1 MFDIGYSELFLTAI
15 IALLVL
21 GPDRLPGAMRTTG
34 LWIGRMRRSFERIR
48 LELESEVGMDEIRRQ
63 IRNDGILEEARRLK
77 QDLNAAVQSTQ
88 DSWHAAQDSML
99 PDAEVLPAADAPPSA
114 GPSTDAA
121 TPAGSALAG
130 SALAGSALAGSAR
143 ATTHE
148 AANGA
153 MASAA
158 GTGVT
163 TGTARQP

>member
-88 DSWHAAQDSML
+88 DSWRAAQDSML
-99 PDAEVLPAADAPPSA
+99 PDAEVLPAANAPLPA
-114 GPSTDAA
+114 GPSTDA
-121 TPAGSALAG
+121 PAPAG

-148 AANGA
+148 APNGA

-158 GTGVT
+158 ATGVT

>member
-88 DSWHAAQDSML
+88 DSWRAAQDSML

-114 GPSTDAA
+114 GPSTDAPA
-121 TPAGSALAG
+121 PAGSAK
-130 SALAGSALAGSAR
+130 

>member
-63 IRNDGILEEARRLK
+63 VHNDGILEEARRLK

-88 DSWHAAQDSML
+88 DSWRAAQDSML

-114 GPSTDAA
+114 TTDAPA
-121 TPAGSALAG
+121 PAGSALAG

-158 GTGVT
+158 DTGVT